1 LPAAGPDAAV
11 AEDDCAQVMPEVRA
25 LAFDVFGTLVDWRS
39 GIAGAAAAQG
49 LPGAA
54 FADAW
59 RARYVPS
66 MDAVRRGE
74 LPWLNL
80 DALQKRSLD
89 ELLPEFG
96 AAALDVEARGRLV
109 LAWHRL
115 PPWPDTVPGLVRMK
129 QRYLLSPLSN
139 GGFALL
145 TNLARQAGLPFDC
158 ILSAELCRHYKP
170 DPETYRMA
178 ADLLG
183 LRPAEVM
190 MVAAHKSD
198 LRAAQAAGLGAAF
211 VERPLE
217 FGARGGGDRLPD
229 PDSDVAAGDLLELAS
244 QLGC

>member
-1 LPAAGPDAAV
+1 MV
-11 AEDDCAQVMPEVRA
+11 EVRA

-39 GIAGAAAAQG
+39 GIAGAAGSYG
-49 LPGAA
+49 LPGAEL
-54 FADAW
+54 ADAW

-80 DALQKRSLD
+80 DALHRRSLD

-96 AAALDVEARGRLV
+96 GAELDEAARSQLV

-115 PPWPDTVPGLVRMK
+115 PPWPDTVPGLARLK

-178 ADLLG
+178 AALLG
-183 LRPAEVM
+183 LLPAEVM
-190 MVAAHKSD
+190 MVAAHKPD
-198 LRAAQAAGLGAAF
+198 LRAAQAVGLRAAF
-211 VERPLE
+211 LERPLE
-217 FGARGGGDRLPD
+217 FGAEGGGDRLPD
-229 PDSDVAAGDLLELAS
+229 RDSDVAAGDLQELAS
-244 QLGC
+244 LLGC